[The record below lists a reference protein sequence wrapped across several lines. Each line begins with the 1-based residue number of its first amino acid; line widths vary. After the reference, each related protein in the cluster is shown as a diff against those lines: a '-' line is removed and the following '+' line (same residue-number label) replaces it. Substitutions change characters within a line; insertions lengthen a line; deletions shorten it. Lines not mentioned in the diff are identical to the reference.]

1 MHLRLMKNFTK
12 TPRGKVV
19 DGSGQPRR
27 EGYSEEVLS
36 DDVSSLSE
44 SSLMGSS
51 DSKGLLR
58 NCPFI
63 DLHASDLNEL
73 VLGVL
78 VTVSP
83 CGQGGVPP
91 VHAVIDVHL
100 LQASVLGS
108 SGPEVDLVGNTGESV
123 RGVLGGVSTFLDAV
137 FKSHSISVSNAQ
149 LDIITEGHV
158 DDLDGSQTLFFG
170 HIAGSTSIS
179 DL

>member
-1 MHLRLMKNFTK
+1 MKKFTK

-27 EGYSEEVLS
+27 EGYSK
-36 DDVSSLSE
+36 SSPCG
-44 SSLMGSS
+44 SLGSHGSS
-51 DSKGLLR
+51 AMGFSRSCLSIDLLGSDLNEALIPYDFDTLFDSTAMGFSESKGLLR

-78 VTVSP
+78 VAVSP

-108 SGPEVDLVGNTGESV
+108 SGPEV
-123 RGVLGGVSTFLDAV
+123 
-137 FKSHSISVSNAQ
+137 
-149 LDIITEGHV
+149 
-158 DDLDGSQTLFFG
+158 
-170 HIAGSTSIS
+170 
-179 DL
+179 

>member
-1 MHLRLMKNFTK
+1 MKKFTK

-27 EGYSEEVLS
+27 EGYSKSSPCGSLGSHGSIAFGSHGSIGLS
-36 DDVSSLSE
+36 RSCL
-44 SSLMGSS
+44 
-51 DSKGLLR
+51 
-58 NCPFI
+58 FI
-63 DLHASDLNEL
+63 DLLGSDLNEL
-73 VLGVL
+73 VLGVK

-149 LDIITEGHV
+149 LDIIIEGHV
-158 DDLDGSQTLFFG
+158 DDLDGSQTPFFG